1 MGTSLMSKLF
11 GTKQEKDIKA
21 LGPIVEAVNSEEAW
35 AQSLDSDQ
43 FKAETARFKARIP
56 PHLHEEFAPF
66 VVRELQV
73 A

>member
-43 FKAETARFKARIP
+43 IGRASC
-56 PHLHEEFAPF
+56 
-66 VVRELQV
+66 RERV
-73 A
+73 